1 LDEAMWSLMSPR
13 AKRISG
19 FKNFRSPPQKDF
31 CNKIG
36 TSRHFAALRNL
47 VAVAA

>member
-1 LDEAMWSLMSPR
+1 MSPR

-36 TSRHFAALRNL
+36 TFGH
-47 VAVAA
+47 VAR